1 MTLELKFELI
11 KPFPDQIMIPPQPS
25 RKLIPHWFKKMG
37 PYTTGGEKDEFGKRM
52 ETVKKCIPFRD
63 SVLNSDEMP
72 KTPGDVVTL
81 AENHCKKGSK
91 MHIDDV
97 PNWWVPYIIYNV
109 CDMKYSVHVEIFGTE
124 ETPLA
129 SIICLYEGKIK
140 YD

>member
-1 MTLELKFELI
+1 MARLTLIILF
-11 KPFPDQIMIPPQPS
+11 PF
-25 RKLIPHWFKKMG
+25 LIPF
-37 PYTTGGEKDEFGKRM
+37 TSFADISQFEDI
-52 ETVKKCIPFRD
+52 KKCIPFKD
-63 SVLNSDEMP
+63 SILDSDEMP

-109 CDMKYSVHVEIFGTE
+109 YDMKYSVHVERFGTD

-129 SIICLYEGKIK
+129 SVICLYEGKII

>member
-1 MTLELKFELI
+1 MKYLFILLFLTSSFTSFAKDTQLEDI
-11 KPFPDQIMIPPQPS
+11 
-25 RKLIPHWFKKMG
+25 
-37 PYTTGGEKDEFGKRM
+37 
-52 ETVKKCIPFRD
+52 KKCIPFRD
-63 SVLNSDEMP
+63 SVLDSDEMP

-109 CDMKYSVHVEIFGTE
+109 CDMKYSVHVERFGTE
-124 ETPLA
+124 EKPLA
-129 SIICLYEGKIK
+129 SVVCLYEGNIK

>member
-1 MTLELKFELI
+1 MILFKWYLFIILILLHPFSSFAKDSQLEDI
-11 KPFPDQIMIPPQPS
+11 
-25 RKLIPHWFKKMG
+25 
-37 PYTTGGEKDEFGKRM
+37 
-52 ETVKKCIPFRD
+52 KKCIPFRD
-63 SVLNSDEMP
+63 SVLDSDEMP

-109 CDMKYSVHVEIFGTE
+109 CDMKYSVHVERFGTE
-124 ETPLA
+124 EKPLA
-129 SIICLYEGKIK
+129 SVVCLYEGNIK